1 MKPFNRRLLRRQERA
16 ARNDMLPFMKLT
28 PLDPWIKRKITES
41 QVSRLATLQNREILE
56 SWQLAKL
63 NETLALVRSRSSFYR
78 KHLAG
83 TPEKLENLAVL
94 SQFPFTT
101 PEDVR
106 ANPLRF
112 VCVSQDE
119 IQRVVTLQSSG
130 TTGAPKR
137 IFFTADDQE
146 LTIDFFGV
154 GMSVLTEPGDRV
166 LILLPGETPG
176 SVGDLLRLGLARLNR
191 IPLPYGPVRDPIHA
205 LEIMENQQA
214 DCLVGSPTQ
223 VLGLARRWQAGKKA
237 PRTVLLS
244 TDYVPAAI
252 VTELERIWGCRVFN
266 HYGAT
271 EMGLGGGVECE
282 AHAGLHLREA
292 DMLFEIINPETGEP
306 APDGDYG
313 EVVFTTLTR
322 RGMPLIRYR
331 MGDRSRFL
339 PGNCP
344 CGTSLRTLE
353 KVRGRFSGFVS
364 VGGETLRLPDFDE
377 ALFPIPG
384 LLNFS
389 VTVTGDGAEA
399 SLLVETQML
408 TSGDSALFV
417 EQALRGVSSL
427 KTMVRCRH
435 NPQEVGSLLKR
446 VILDRRDFC

>member
-1 MKPFNRRLLRRQERA
+1 MRTNGCLLEVDAPMKI
-16 ARNDMLPFMKLT
+16 T
-28 PLDPWIKRKITES
+28 PLDAWVMQKTSASE
-41 QVSRLATLQNREILE
+41 LAH
-56 SWQLAKL
+56 WQLLKL
-63 NETLALVRSRSSFYR
+63 NETLSLARRKSSFYR
-78 KHLAG
+78 EHLAG
-83 TPEKLENLAVL
+83 TPDALVSLPELAKL
-94 SQFPFTT
+94 PFTT

-106 ANPLRF
+106 QNPLRF

-130 TTGAPKR
+130 TTGEPKR
-137 IFFTADDQE
+137 VYFTADDQQ

-154 GMSVLTEPGDRV
+154 GMSALTEPGEKV

-176 SVGDLLRLGLARLNR
+176 SVGDLLRLGLARQGR
-191 IPLPYGPVRDPIHA
+191 IPLPYGPVRDPNHA
-205 LEIMENQQA
+205 LESMEREQA

-223 VLGLARRWQAGKKA
+223 VLGLARRWHRPNKA

-252 VTELERIWGCRVFN
+252 VAELERVWGCEVFN

-282 AHAGLHLREA
+282 AHRGYHLREA
-292 DMLFEIINPETGEP
+292 DLYFEIVDPQTGEP
-306 APDGDYG
+306 LPDGEYG

-339 PGNCP
+339 PGKCA

-353 KVRGRFSGFVS
+353 KVRGRFSGFVLAGS
-364 VGGETLRLPDFDE
+364 ETLMLPDFDE

-389 VTVTGDGAEA
+389 VTVTGAGAEP
-399 SLLVETQML
+399 SLFVETQML
-408 TSGDSALFV
+408 TSEDAAPWV
-417 EQALRGVSSL
+417 ESALRGVSSL
-427 KTMVRCRH
+427 KITVRSVH
-435 NPQEVGSLLKR
+435 NPQEAGNLLKR
-446 VILDRRDFC
+446 VFKRG

>member
-1 MKPFNRRLLRRQERA
+1 
-16 ARNDMLPFMKLT
+16 MKLT
-28 PLDPWIKRKITES
+28 PLDPWIQQKTAAS
-41 QVSRLATLQNREILE
+41 DLE
-56 SWQLAKL
+56 AWQLLKL
-63 NETLALVRSRSSFYR
+63 NETLALAREKSAFYR

-83 TPEKLENLAVL
+83 MPEKLENLAAL
-94 SQFPFTT
+94 RQFPFTT

-106 ANPLRF
+106 QNPLRF

-130 TTGAPKR
+130 TTGEPKR
-137 IFFTADDQE
+137 IYFTAADQE

-154 GMSVLTEPGDRV
+154 GMSTLTEPGEKV
-166 LILLPGETPG
+166 LIFLPGETPG
-176 SVGDLLRLGLARLNR
+176 SVGDLLRLGLARQGR
-191 IPLPYGPVRDPIHA
+191 IPLPYGAVRDPNHA
-205 LEIMENQQA
+205 LEALQTQQA

-223 VLGLARRWQAGKKA
+223 VLGLARRWQPGSQA

-252 VTELERIWGCRVFN
+252 VTALEKIWGCQVFN

-282 AHAGLHLREA
+282 ARRGYHLREA
-292 DMLFEIINPETGEP
+292 DLYFEIVNPETGEP
-306 APDGDYG
+306 VPDGEYG

-339 PGNCP
+339 PGKCP

-353 KVRGRFSGFVS
+353 KIRGRFSGFVL
-364 VGGETLRLPDFDE
+364 VGEETLKLPDFDE

-399 SLLVETQML
+399 SLLIETEML
-408 TSGDSALFV
+408 TGADASHLV
-417 EQALRGVSSL
+417 ESALRGVSSL
-427 KTMVRCRH
+427 KTTVKCHH
-435 NPQEVGSLLKR
+435 NPQEIVNLLKR
-446 VILDRRDFC
+446 VIQRGANA

>member
-1 MKPFNRRLLRRQERA
+1 MRV
-16 ARNDMLPFMKLT
+16 T
-28 PLDPWIKRKITES
+28 PLDPWIKQKTSARE
-41 QVSRLATLQNREILE
+41 LAD
-56 SWQLAKL
+56 WQLLKL
-63 NETLALVRSRSSFYR
+63 NETLALARSKSAFYR
-78 KHLAG
+78 KHFAEM
-83 TPEKLENLAVL
+83 PEKLESLDAF

-130 TTGAPKR
+130 TTGDPKR
-137 IFFTADDQE
+137 IYFTADDQE

-154 GMSVLTEPGDRV
+154 GMSVLTEPGEKV

-176 SVGDLLRLGLARLNR
+176 SVGDLLRLGLARLGR
-191 IPLPYGPVRDPIHA
+191 IPLPYGPVRDPNHA
-205 LEIMENQQA
+205 LETMQAQQA

-223 VLGLARRWQAGKKA
+223 VLGLARRWQAGNKA

-244 TDYVPAAI
+244 TDYVAAAI
-252 VTELERIWGCRVFN
+252 VTELERIWGCQVFN

-271 EMGLGGGVECE
+271 EMGLGGGVDCE
-282 AHAGLHLREA
+282 ARRGYHLREA
-292 DMLFEIINPETGEP
+292 DLYFEIVHPETGEP
-306 APDGDYG
+306 VPEGEYG

-339 PGNCP
+339 PGKCP
-344 CGTSLRTLE
+344 CGTSLRTME
-353 KVRGRFSGFVS
+353 KARGRFSGFIS
-364 VGGETLRLPDFDE
+364 VGGETLKLPDFDE
-377 ALFPIPG
+377 ALFSIPG

-389 VTVTGDGAEA
+389 VTVTGVGAEA

-408 TSGDSALFV
+408 TSVDCAHLVEAAL
-417 EQALRGVSSL
+417 QGISPL
-427 KTMVRCRH
+427 KKVVRCH
-435 NPQEVGSLLKR
+435 YNPKETGSLLKR
-446 VILDRRDFC
+446 VIQRG

>member
-1 MKPFNRRLLRRQERA
+1 
-16 ARNDMLPFMKLT
+16 
-28 PLDPWIKRKITES
+28 
-41 QVSRLATLQNREILE
+41 
-56 SWQLAKL
+56 L
-63 NETLALVRSRSSFYR
+63 NETLALARNKSSFYK

-83 TPEKLENLAVL
+83 MPEKLNSLDDFK
-94 SQFPFTT
+94 QFPFTT

-106 ANPLRF
+106 ENPLRF

-130 TTGAPKR
+130 TTGEPKR
-137 IFFTADDQE
+137 IYFTADDQE
-146 LTIDFFGV
+146 LTIDFLGV
-154 GMSVLTEPGDRV
+154 GMSVLTEPGERV

-176 SVGDLLRLGLARLNR
+176 SVGDLLRLGLARLGR
-191 IPLPYGPVRDPIHA
+191 IPLPYGPVRDPNHT
-205 LEIMENQQA
+205 LETMQSQQA

-223 VLGLARRWQAGKKA
+223 VLGLARRWEPGNRA

-252 VTELERIWGCRVFN
+252 VRELERIWGCEVFN

-282 AHAGLHLREA
+282 AHRGYHLREA
-292 DMLFEIINPETGEP
+292 DLYFEIVNPETGEP
-306 APDGDYG
+306 VPDGVYG

-331 MGDRSRFL
+331 MGDRSRFIS
-339 PGNCP
+339 GQCP
-344 CGTSLRTLE
+344 CGTRLRTLE
-353 KVRGRFSGFVS
+353 KVRGRFSGVIS
-364 VGGETLRLPDFDE
+364 VGEETLRLPDFDE

-389 VTVTGDGAEA
+389 VTVAGKGAEM

-408 TSGDSALFV
+408 TGVDSAPLM
-417 EQALRGVSSL
+417 EQALETIPSTKDL
-427 KTMVRCRH
+427 KITVRCQH
-435 NPQEVGSLLKR
+435 NPKEAGNLLKR
-446 VILDRRDFC
+446 VILDKRGQDA